1 MLTLAKLQKF
11 IDVCKLVPTIQT
23 SEKFRDFEELYLRY
37 FSTNHKS
44 LFFQGALSSGERF
57 WMMQELV
64 NFLLLLFFIY
74 IYSKTVVRE
83 EIAFVRRAI
92 EIIDTSGEEEDSE
105 DSQQVH

>member
-1 MLTLAKLQKF
+1 MVTLATLQKF
-11 IDVCKLVPTIQT
+11 KDVCKLVPTIQT

-64 NFLLLLFFIY
+64 NFLLLLLFY

-92 EIIDTSGEEEDSE
+92 EIIDTSEEEEDSE

>member
-1 MLTLAKLQKF
+1 MVTLAKLQKF
-11 IDVCKLVPTIQT
+11 IDVCKLVSTIQT
-23 SEKFRDFEELYLRY
+23 SEKFRDFEEPYFRY

-44 LFFQGALSSGERF
+44 LFFQDALSSGERF
-57 WMMQELV
+57 WVMQELV
-64 NFLLLLFFIY
+64 NFLLLLFLY

-92 EIIDTSGEEEDSE
+92 EIIDTSEEEEDSE